1 MREIVR
7 LGEQFHARMVE
18 EVELMAAERSMLRD
32 VAVARGRELQA
43 RRDEELRRIDSW
55 AQAQKD
61 VVMEVFAAML
71 AENELDIEKHQIAIG
86 RLGLDGPGGTAASAP
101 RLKQVPRAAAE

>member
-1 MREIVR
+1 MREVVR

-43 RRDEELRRIDSW
+43 RRDEELRRIDNW
-55 AQAQKD
+55 AQSQKD
-61 VVMEVFAAML
+61 VQSF
-71 AENELDIEKHQIAIG
+71 
-86 RLGLDGPGGTAASAP
+86 
-101 RLKQVPRAAAE
+101 